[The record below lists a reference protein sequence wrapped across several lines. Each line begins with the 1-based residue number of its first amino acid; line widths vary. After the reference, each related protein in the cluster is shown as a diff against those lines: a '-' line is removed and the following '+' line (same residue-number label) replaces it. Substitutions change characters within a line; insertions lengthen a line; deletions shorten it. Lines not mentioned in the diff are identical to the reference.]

1 MVPLISAWYPCAP
14 SPTCPYT
21 TVVENDPQAHQL
33 ALATLQF
40 ELMIL
45 ENIQHSSFCVLIEGV
60 ADLIA
65 DVNQH
70 ITK

>member
-1 MVPLISAWYPCAP
+1 
-14 SPTCPYT
+14 
-21 TVVENDPQAHQL
+21 VENDPQAPQL

-40 ELMIL
+40 ELMII
-45 ENIQHSSFCVLIEGV
+45 ENIQHSSFCLLIEGV